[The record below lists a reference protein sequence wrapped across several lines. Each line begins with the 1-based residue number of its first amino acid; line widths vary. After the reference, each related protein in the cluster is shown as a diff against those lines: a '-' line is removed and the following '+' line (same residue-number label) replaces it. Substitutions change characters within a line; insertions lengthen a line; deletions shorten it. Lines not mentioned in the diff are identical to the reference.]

1 MDYSKTLALALD
13 GRLTGANAQFYCS
26 TCADEEMNVQLNM
39 SSITQTLRAILFALV
54 FIFAMI
60 EISLA
65 ASTDEGVTPAFEIAE
80 GLDSYCDGQTADDSE
95 SLSQK
100 QFKTAEIADAV
111 LGTELFENRARIEAL
126 IPKSLISTPCEK
138 EVTEEVKEK
147 DAGKEEVA
155 VIEEE
160 VEIEMKQESPAGGE
174 EQNSTETAKTYKV
187 SCDKRSITGLDTF
200 TVQVLNSSQ
209 DLMDFLNS
217 NSSECSLVLFY
228 TSWCQFSAH
237 LAPHFNALPR
247 VFPIMHFLALDA
259 SQHSSLSTRFGTVA
273 VPNILL
279 FQGTKPMARFNHTE
293 RTLETLIAFITNQT
307 GKRLALTKVFNTY
320 LSTSPQNCTVCITYT
335 TREVGAQFISA
346 YRLTSR
352 FANLLAWY
360 LVACYQ

>member
-1 MDYSKTLALALD
+1 
-13 GRLTGANAQFYCS
+13 
-26 TCADEEMNVQLNM
+26 MNVQLNM

-174 EQNSTETAKTYKV
+174 EQNSTETAKTYK
-187 SCDKRSITGLDTF
+187 
-200 TVQVLNSSQ
+200 

-307 GKRLALTKVFNTY
+307 D
-320 LSTSPQNCTVCITYT
+320 CVCISGFEAVVDQMVTDDD
-335 TREVGAQFISA
+335 RVGPLLSIPVKSIDWLFVFSVMFLSMFSLYAILRTDSI
-346 YRLTSR
+346 RL
-352 FANLLAWY
+352 LIPGHEHDH
-360 LVACYQ
+360 QD

>member
-1 MDYSKTLALALD
+1 MGD
-13 GRLTGANAQFYCS
+13 GQVQKQFSCS

-39 SSITQTLRAILFALV
+39 SPITQTLGTILFALV
-54 FIFAMI
+54 FIFAMT

-65 ASTDEGVTPAFEIAE
+65 ASADEDVSPGFGIAE
-80 GLDSYCDGQTADDSE
+80 GLDSYCDGQTAEDSE
-95 SLSQK
+95 SLCQK

-111 LGTELFENRARIEAL
+111 LGTELYENRARIEAL
-126 IPKSLISTPCEK
+126 IPKSLMPTPCEK
-138 EVTEEVKEK
+138 EVTEEDAEMEEK
-147 DAGKEEVA
+147 GKEEVP
-155 VIEEE
+155 VIGEE
-160 VEIEMKQESPAGGE
+160 VEMKQESPAGGD
-174 EQNSTETAKTYKV
+174 EQNTTETAKTYKV

-293 RTLETLIAFITNQT
+293 RTLETLIAFIANQT
-307 GKRLALTKVFNTY
+307 GFEAVVGQMVTDDDRVGPLLSIPVKSIDWLFVFSVMFLSMFSLYAILRTDSIRL
-320 LSTSPQNCTVCITYT
+320 
-335 TREVGAQFISA
+335 FIPGHEHDH
-346 YRLTSR
+346 
-352 FANLLAWY
+352 
-360 LVACYQ
+360 QD